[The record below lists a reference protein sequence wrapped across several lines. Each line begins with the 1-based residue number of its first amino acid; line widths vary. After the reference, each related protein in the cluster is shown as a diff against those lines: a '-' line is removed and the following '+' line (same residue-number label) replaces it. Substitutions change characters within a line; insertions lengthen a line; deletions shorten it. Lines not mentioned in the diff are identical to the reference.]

1 MTTPPTGRV
10 HVVGGGLAGLAA
22 SLDLAAAGRPVT
34 LYEAAPVCGGRCRSY
49 FDRELGCRID
59 NGNHLLLS
67 GNSAAMRYLDRLGTR
82 HTLGGPDAPV
92 FPYMDLRS
100 GARWTVRPNMGRLPY
115 WVFFAARGVPG
126 ARLADYAS
134 LLKLRSARP
143 GDTVKALLPNSKL
156 YENLIESLAIAALNT
171 PPEQGSAQLL
181 WAVIAESLARGGSFC
196 LPRFPKEGL
205 SESFVDPAVAALQRA
220 GAELRLGHRI
230 GALTV
235 ENGRVA
241 RLGGPDG
248 AIEVAADEAVI
259 LAVPPAVATGLL
271 PGIVVPDAYEA
282 ILNLHFRIEAA
293 PTEAGFIG
301 LIGGLA
307 EWVFIKPGVVSVTI
321 SAANHL
327 LDRPSENLAAAIWP
341 EIQKALGIAAPL
353 PPWRLLREKRATF
366 AATPEQQMRRPT
378 ATTHLP
384 NLVLAGDWTNTGL
397 PATIEG
403 AIRSGFAAAH
413 HICVT
418 KQRAAPRR

>member
-1 MTTPPTGRV
+1 MSTSSTGRV

-22 SLDLAAAGRPVT
+22 ALDLVAAGRPVS

-67 GNSAAMRYLDRLGTR
+67 GNSAAMRYLDRLGAR
-82 HTLGGPDAPV
+82 HTLGGPDEPV

-100 GARWTVRPNMGRLPY
+100 GARWTVRPNLGRLPY

-126 ARLADYAS
+126 ACLADYAG
-134 LLKLRSARP
+134 LLRLRGARP
-143 GDTVKALLPNSKL
+143 DETVKGLLPNSKL
-156 YENLIESLAIAALNT
+156 YENLVESLAIAALNT
-171 PPEQGSAQLL
+171 PPEQGSARLL
-181 WAVIAESLARGGSFC
+181 WAVIAESLARGGAFC

-205 SESFVDPAVAALQRA
+205 SESFVDPAVAALEQA
-220 GAELRLGHRI
+220 GAELRLGYRI
-230 GALTV
+230 AGLTV

-241 RLGGPDG
+241 GLGGPDG
-248 AIEVAADEAVI
+248 AIPVAAGEAVV

-271 PGIVVPDAYEA
+271 PGIVVPDAFEA
-282 ILNLHFRIEAA
+282 ILNLHFRIDAQ
-293 PTEAGFIG
+293 PGEAGFIG

-321 SAANHL
+321 SAANRL
-327 LDRPSENLAAAIWP
+327 LDRASEDLVAEIWP
-341 EIQKALGIAAPL
+341 EVCKALGIVAPL

-384 NLVLAGDWTNTGL
+384 NLALAGDWTDTGL

-413 HICVT
+413 HLRVT
-418 KQRAAPRR
+418 

>member
-1 MTTPPTGRV
+1 MSTASTGRV

-22 SLDLAAAGRPVT
+22 ALDLVATGRKVS

-115 WVFFAARGVPG
+115 WVLFASRGVPG
-126 ARLADYAS
+126 ARLADYAG
-134 LLKLRSARP
+134 LLRLRGAGP
-143 GDTVKALLPNSKL
+143 NDTVKSLLPQSKL
-156 YENLIESLAIAALNT
+156 YENLLESLAVAALNT
-171 PPEQGSAQLL
+171 PPERGSARLL
-181 WAVIAESLARGGSFC
+181 WAVIADSLARGGAFC

-205 SESFVDPAVAALQRA
+205 SESFVDPAVTALEQA
-220 GAELRLGHRI
+220 GAELLLGHRI
-230 GALTV
+230 GALNI
-235 ENGRVA
+235 EGGRVVG
-241 RLGGPDG
+241 LGGPFG
-248 AIEVAADEAVI
+248 AIPVAAGEAVV

-282 ILNLHFRIEAA
+282 ILNLHFRIDAP

-301 LIGGLA
+301 LIGGLT

-321 SAANHL
+321 SAANRL
-327 LDRPSENLAAAIWP
+327 LDRPSDDLAAAIWP
-341 EIQKALGIAAPL
+341 EVCTALGIGAKL

-366 AATPEQQMRRPT
+366 AATPEQQMRRPS

-384 NLVLAGDWTNTGL
+384 NLVLAGDWTDTGL

-413 HICVT
+413 HLRVT
-418 KQRAAPRR
+418 

>member
-1 MTTPPTGRV
+1 MSKPSPGHV

-22 SLDLAAAGRPVT
+22 ALDLVAAGRKVT
-34 LYEAAPVCGGRCRSY
+34 VYEAAPVCGGRCRSY

-67 GNSAAMRYLDRLGTR
+67 GNRAAMRYLDRLGTR
-82 HTLGGPDAPV
+82 HTLGGPDTPV

-100 GARWTVRPNMGRLPY
+100 GARWTVRPNLGRLPY
-115 WVFFAARGVPG
+115 WVFFPARGVPG
-126 ARLADYAS
+126 ARLADYLS
-134 LLKLRSARP
+134 LMKLRGARP
-143 GDTVKALLPNSKL
+143 GDTVEGLLPASKL

-181 WAVIAESLARGGSFC
+181 WAVIAESLARGGAFC

-205 SESFVDPAVAALQRA
+205 SESFIDPAVAHLEEA

-230 GALTV
+230 ASLGV
-235 ENGRVA
+235 ENGRAV

-248 AIEVAADEAVI
+248 PIPVEEDAAVI

-271 PGIVVPDAYEA
+271 PEIVAPDAYEA
-282 ILNLHFRIEAA
+282 ILNLHFRIEAH
-293 PTEAGFIG
+293 PGEAGFIG

-321 SAANHL
+321 SAANRL
-327 LDRPSENLAAAIWP
+327 LDEPAEALAARIWQ
-341 EIQKALGIAAPL
+341 EVCQALGIVAEV
-353 PPWRLLREKRATF
+353 PPWRLIREKRATF
-366 AATPEQQMRRPT
+366 AATPEQQMRRPS

-413 HICVT
+413 HLCVT
-418 KQRAAPRR
+418 

>member
-1 MTTPPTGRV
+1 MRTPPTSRV

-22 SLDLAAAGRPVT
+22 CLDLVAAGRAVT

-67 GNSAAMRYLDRLGTR
+67 GNSAAMRYLDRLGVR

-100 GARWTVRPNMGRLPY
+100 GARWTVRPNRGRLPY

-126 ARLADYAS
+126 ARLADYAG
-134 LLKLRSARP
+134 LLRLRGARP
-143 GDTVKALLPNSKL
+143 NDTVKGVLPHSKL
-156 YENLIESLAIAALNT
+156 YDNLLESLAIAALNT

-181 WAVIAESLARGGSFC
+181 WAVIAESLARGGAHC

-205 SESFVDPAVAALQRA
+205 SESFVDPAVAALEQA
-220 GAELRLGHRI
+220 GAALRLGHRI
-230 GALTV
+230 GAIAI

-241 RLGGPDG
+241 GLGGPDG
-248 AIEVAADEAVI
+248 TIRVAVGEAVI
-259 LAVPPAVATGLL
+259 LAVPPAVAAGLL

-282 ILNLHFRIEAA
+282 ILNLHFRIAA
-293 PTEAGFIG
+293 PPGEAGFIG

-321 SAANHL
+321 SAANRF
-327 LDRPSENLAAAIWP
+327 LDRPAEELAAQVWP
-341 EIQKALGIAAPL
+341 EVCRALRLVAPL

-384 NLVLAGDWTNTGL
+384 NLVLAGDWTDTGL

-413 HICVT
+413 HLRVT
-418 KQRAAPRR
+418 